1 VGFLPIRNKKFLTEV
16 NTGTL
21 SSFGFSTLRMVCEK
35 QITGLM
41 ILFGGKG
48 KS

>member
-1 VGFLPIRNKKFLTEV
+1 VGFLPIKTEV

-21 SSFGFSTLRMVCEK
+21 HHFVSLPYRMGCEK
-35 QITGLM
+35 QITGLLLM
-41 ILFGGKG
+41 FDGEG